1 MKNLFKGNK
10 ILCIL
15 TFISIAIVLSY
26 ALTLNFLE
34 KETTITTCY
43 NILYNLALGVLI
55 NFIFFIFQ
63 LYIPN
68 IRKQKKAFSIAKSS
82 LEWLYFLLSDIVLS
96 TNNFINIKF
105 DNTIELKN
113 KTYYFLRYNPNSE
126 HGWLVRME
134 FSQQGIERY
143 INQISHTLD
152 TITNNFTYTYN
163 EYTLIENLSKLQSNN
178 YLNYLNYAIQN
189 PKENTK
195 YENIHK
201 EFSDFQNIMLYL
213 GKLLNKTCLE
223 VYIVSDKFTI
233 QLFEEEYNNF
243 SESKKNGIPRQLKR
257 IKL

>member
-1 MKNLFKGNK
+1 M
-10 ILCIL
+10 
-15 TFISIAIVLSY
+15 
-26 ALTLNFLE
+26 LE
-34 KETTITTCY
+34 W
-43 NILYNLALGVLI
+43 NLASKALNDILI
-55 NFIFFIFQ
+55 N
-63 LYIPN
+63 
-68 IRKQKKAFSIAKSS
+68 
-82 LEWLYFLLSDIVLS
+82 
-96 TNNFINIKF
+96 
-105 DNTIELKN
+105 
-113 KTYYFLRYNPNSE
+113 
-126 HGWLVRME
+126 
-134 FSQQGIERY
+134 
-143 INQISHTLD
+143 ISHTLD

-243 SESKKNGIPRQLKR
+243 SESKKMVFHGN
-257 IKL
+257 

>member
-1 MKNLFKGNK
+1 MVGL
-10 ILCIL
+10 
-15 TFISIAIVLSY
+15 
-26 ALTLNFLE
+26 LE
-34 KETTITTCY
+34 W
-43 NILYNLALGVLI
+43 NLASKALNDILI
-55 NFIFFIFQ
+55 N
-63 LYIPN
+63 
-68 IRKQKKAFSIAKSS
+68 
-82 LEWLYFLLSDIVLS
+82 
-96 TNNFINIKF
+96 
-105 DNTIELKN
+105 
-113 KTYYFLRYNPNSE
+113 
-126 HGWLVRME
+126 
-134 FSQQGIERY
+134 
-143 INQISHTLD
+143 ISHTLD

-243 SESKKNGIPRQLKR
+243 SESKKMVFHGN
-257 IKL
+257 

>member
-26 ALTLNFLE
+26 ALTFNFLE

-96 TNNFINIKF
+96 TNNFINIKS
-105 DNTIELKN
+105 DNTIELKIKHIIFYDIILIQSMVGLLEWN
-113 KTYYFLRYNPNSE
+113 LASKALNDILIKYL
-126 HGWLVRME
+126 
-134 FSQQGIERY
+134 
-143 INQISHTLD
+143 TL
-152 TITNNFTYTYN
+152 
-163 EYTLIENLSKLQSNN
+163 
-178 YLNYLNYAIQN
+178 
-189 PKENTK
+189 
-195 YENIHK
+195 
-201 EFSDFQNIMLYL
+201 
-213 GKLLNKTCLE
+213 
-223 VYIVSDKFTI
+223 
-233 QLFEEEYNNF
+233 
-243 SESKKNGIPRQLKR
+243 
-257 IKL
+257 